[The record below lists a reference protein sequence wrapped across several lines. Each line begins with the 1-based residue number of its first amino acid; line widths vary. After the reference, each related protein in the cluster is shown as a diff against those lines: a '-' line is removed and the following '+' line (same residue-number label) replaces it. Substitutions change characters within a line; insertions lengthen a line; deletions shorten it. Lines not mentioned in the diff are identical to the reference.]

1 MKFDESMNVD
11 ALSNIIQGV
20 RDSEGGWLRW
30 ASALD
35 VADVYDNTLC
45 EQGAYII
52 DRAIHSHGI
61 SLIED
66 LPKVSAAVWGHSGD
80 TWLTDLA
87 REIEEDRRQGKV
99 LGYDLTDR
107 VQWER
112 ALIATIER
120 KGTNYAVVGP
130 DNAGVFFVDDGELML
145 APYDEQGEIDLSE
158 PYEFHFTNWFN
169 GAIDEVSWEQTQS
182 FVTAPKF
189 VSLYPRFY
197 MHPVSGEVQKED
209 EWLSLLTESGVLSE
223 QESIEDVIDFLIEV
237 EKDEN
242 GQWVEAGLVP
252 SLSRHIDQEYPKP
265 KP

>member
-1 MKFDESMNVD
+1 MTFDERMNSD
-11 ALSNIIQGV
+11 AL
-20 RDSEGGWLRW
+20 RDVIEGMLGNHGRGGWSAW
-30 ASALD
+30 SSALD
-35 VADVYDNTLC
+35 AAEVYNDTLC
-45 EQGAYII
+45 DQGVYVVN
-52 DRAIHSHGI
+52 RAIQSHGV
-61 SLIED
+61 SLIDD

-87 REIEEDRRQGKV
+87 REIEEDRKQGKV

-120 KGTNYAVVGP
+120 KGTSYAVVGP

-158 PYEFHFTNWFN
+158 PYDFHFTNWFN

-182 FVTAPKF
+182 FVTAPQF

-197 MHPVSGEVQKED
+197 MHPVSGEVQRED
-209 EWLSLLTESGVLSE
+209 LWVNELSADDDERTPE
-223 QESIEDVIDFLIEV
+223 QIIADAMSFLVEV
-237 EKDEN
+237 TQDEN
-242 GQWVEAGLVP
+242 GEWVELVLP
-252 SLSRHIDQEYPKP
+252 SVPQSPKP
-265 KP
+265 R